1 VSNETPVARPASE
14 SDWSAIIALL
24 SACGLPLA
32 GAHEHIASF
41 LLIEVERQ
49 LAGCIAVERYGDDGE
64 FGLLRSCAVDK
75 NYRNRGFGIAL
86 TDAAIQ
92 RARQTG
98 VKDLVLLTTTAEH
111 FFPRFGFA
119 VITREEVPPPLKS
132 SAEFQGAC
140 PASAII
146 MRKSLEG

>member
-1 VSNETPVARPASE
+1 MPAARLAIE
-14 SDWSAIIALL
+14 SDWPTVSDLL
-24 SACGLPLA
+24 SVSGLPLA

-49 LAGCIAVERYGDDGE
+49 LAGCIAVERYGEDGK

-75 NYRNRGFGIAL
+75 NYRNQGLGIAL
-86 TDAAIQ
+86 TDAAITH
-92 RARQTG
+92 ARQTG
-98 VKDLVLLTTTAEH
+98 VKQMVLLTTTAEN

-119 VITREEVPPPLKS
+119 VITREEVPPPLKA

-146 MRKSLEG
+146 MRKSFEG